1 MRAAIAALPFE
12 TPRLSLNANVESKDF
27 AERLEGAI
35 KRSGV
40 RPLVIEHS
48 SVQAPRESPEPTD
61 LAKPMCCQL
70 SGKAE
75 GSSPCEVCLYPKG
88 YSPAVEARS

>member
-1 MRAAIAALPFE
+1 MVEYVACAVQFRRPPVLLVGWGKGTLRQPRMRAAIAALPFE

-48 SVQAPRESPEPTD
+48 WVQAPRGES
-61 LAKPMCCQL
+61 L
-70 SGKAE
+70 
-75 GSSPCEVCLYPKG
+75 
-88 YSPAVEARS
+88 